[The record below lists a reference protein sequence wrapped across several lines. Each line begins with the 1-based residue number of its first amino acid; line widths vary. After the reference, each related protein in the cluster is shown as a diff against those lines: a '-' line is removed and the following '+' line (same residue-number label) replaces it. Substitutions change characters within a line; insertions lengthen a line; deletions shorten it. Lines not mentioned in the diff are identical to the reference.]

1 MGQLRVMFKSPEMI
15 AQTCQAARE
24 LDPGEPITERHV
36 AESLRRLDPIWDE
49 LFPVEQLRIVQ
60 LLVENVTVNEDG
72 LQIRLRS
79 NGIHSLVSEMGG
91 VMGEVIPGNRTGE
104 CVV

>member
-1 MGQLRVMFKSPEMI
+1 MGQLRVMFRSPEMI
-15 AQTCQAARE
+15 AQTYQAARE
-24 LDPGEPITERHV
+24 LEPGESPSERYV

-72 LQIRLRS
+72 LRIRLRS

-91 VMGEVIPGNRTGE
+91 VMGGMTQGNRTEE